1 MRLVRLT
8 YASLVTEDFTQKDLK
23 KIISQ
28 SRENNL
34 EKGITGYLLYDDKY
48 FLQTVEGSAEEVNK
62 LYNNIVNDLR
72 HNQVQLL
79 GFEEIEYRE
88 FTHWNLGYH
97 TSTDIN
103 DEILLKYSNHKKFN
117 PYHLHQKSSVML
129 LKEISQNIE
138 SE

>member
-8 YASLVTEDFTQKDLK
+8 YASLVTENFTQNDLK
-23 KIISQ
+23 KIITQ

-34 EKGITGYLLYDDKY
+34 EKGITGYLLYNDEY
-48 FLQTVEGSAEEVNK
+48 FLQTIEGGAEEVNQ

-88 FTHWNLGYH
+88 FTHWSMGYH

-103 DEILLKYSNHKKFN
+103 DEVLLKYSKHKKFT
-117 PYHLHQKSSVML
+117 PYQLHQNSSVNL
-129 LKEISQNIE
+129 LKEISQNLQ

>member
-8 YASLVTEDFTQKDLK
+8 YASLVTEDFKQSDLK
-23 KIISQ
+23 KIIQQ

-48 FLQTVEGSAEEVNK
+48 FLQSIEGSAEEVNK
-62 LYNNIVNDLR
+62 LYNTIVNDLR

-79 GFEEIEYRE
+79 GFEEIENRE
-88 FTHWNLGYH
+88 FTHWNMGYH
-97 TSTDIN
+97 TSNDVNDDIL
-103 DEILLKYSNHKKFN
+103 IKYSNHKKFD
-117 PYHLHQKSSVML
+117 PYQLHQKSSVML
-129 LKEISQNIE
+129 LKEISQNLK